1 MEEAF
6 VRVVLRSS
14 DLRFLRDIH
23 VVRFLV
29 IEETGEMEEELDRRL
44 GWCRV
49 VDDADQEDIAVWE
62 S

>member
-14 DLRFLRDIH
+14 DLCFLRDIH
-23 VVRFLV
+23 VGRFLV
-29 IEETGEMEEELDRRL
+29 IEETGEMEEELDLRL

-49 VDDADQEDIAVWE
+49 VDDAGQEDIAVWE